1 MNKFGGRKVVVT
13 VICLIVG
20 GALVLIKGDVPNNY
34 LVLLQTILSAFILG
48 NTAEHFAGKKAA
60 APAPVDNSETNKKL
74 DDIATLLV
82 QVGHGTQFTND
93 VLKTL
98 AEVGY
103 AKQNSNVPKE

>member
-20 GALVLIKGDVPNNY
+20 GILALIKGDVPTNY
-34 LVLLQTILSAFILG
+34 LVLLQTIISAFILG

-60 APAPVDNSETNKKL
+60 PSVDNSETNKKL